1 MWWAEAPGVGRRP
14 FLVLTRDR
22 AIPVLHSVL
31 AAPVTRTV
39 RGLATE
45 VPLGPADGM
54 PEECAASLDNVRVI
68 PKAELT
74 KRICI
79 LGPVQ
84 MAAACVALG
93 HAVDC

>member
-1 MWWAEAPGVGRRP
+1 MWWAEAQDVGRRP
-14 FLVLTRDR
+14 FLVLSRDR

-45 VPLGPADGM
+45 VPLGRADGM
-54 PEECAASLDNVRVI
+54 PRECAVSLDNLRVI

-74 KRICI
+74 QRICV
-79 LGPVQ
+79 LDPVTL
-84 MAAACVALG
+84 AAACVALG